1 MGVLRKSTQWLSL
14 LLSSMLLLISPL
26 SWSATADGQYGVR
39 GAALVPCVVYEKE
52 RREQSELY
60 QMLNSWVDGYIS
72 GVNQQATGV
81 FDVSSFESTEL
92 LAALLNEHCSKNP
105 QHTLFSVVTLLVD
118 KIAANQLPEYSE
130 KVTVIQGER
139 KVLLYR
145 ETLRRIQAK
154 FHTMGLYKGEED
166 GVYSTQ
172 LQDSIRTYQKSI
184 NFNPTGFPDQLTLWR
199 LFYDP
204 E

>member
-1 MGVLRKSTQWLSL
+1 MGILRKSSQRLSR
-14 LLSSMLLLISPL
+14 LLSSMILLICPL
-26 SWSATADGQYGVR
+26 SWSATVDGQYGVR
-39 GAALVPCVVYEKE
+39 GAALVPCSVYEQE

-60 QMLNSWVDGYIS
+60 RMLSSWIDGYIS
-72 GVNQQATGV
+72 GVNQQASGV

-92 LAALLNEHCSKNP
+92 LAALLNEHCTKNP
-105 QHTLFSVVTLLVD
+105 HNTLFSVVTLLVD
-118 KIAANQLPEYSE
+118 KIAANQLPDYSE
-130 KVTVIQGER
+130 KVTVTQGKR

-154 FHTMGLYKGEED
+154 FSSIGLYKGEED
-166 GVYSTQ
+166 GVYSPQ
-172 LQDSIRTYQKSI
+172 LQKSIMAYQKSI

>member
-1 MGVLRKSTQWLSL
+1 MGVLRKSSQRLSI
-14 LLSSMLLLISPL
+14 LLSSMIMLICPL

-39 GAALVPCVVYEKE
+39 GAALVPCSVYEQE

-60 QMLNSWVDGYIS
+60 RMLSSWIDGYIS
-72 GVNQQATGV
+72 GVNQQAAGI

-92 LAALLNEHCSKNP
+92 LTALLNEHCTKNP
-105 QHTLFSVVTLLVD
+105 HNTLFSVVTLLVD
-118 KIAANQLPEYSE
+118 KIAANKLHEYSE
-130 KVTVIQGER
+130 KVTVTQGKR

-145 ETLRRIQAK
+145 ETLRRMQAK
-154 FHTMGLYKGEED
+154 FSLMGLYKGEED
-166 GVYSTQ
+166 GVYSPQ
-172 LQDSIRTYQKSI
+172 LQKSIMAYQKSI

-204 E
+204 

>member
-1 MGVLRKSTQWLSL
+1 MGILRKSSQRLSR
-14 LLSSMLLLISPL
+14 LLSSMILLICPL
-26 SWSATADGQYGVR
+26 SWSATVDGQYGVR
-39 GAALVPCVVYEKE
+39 GAALVPCSVYEQE

-60 QMLNSWVDGYIS
+60 RMLSSWIDGYIS
-72 GVNQQATGV
+72 GVNQQASGV

-92 LAALLNEHCSKNP
+92 LAALLNEHCTKNP
-105 QHTLFSVVTLLVD
+105 HNTLFSVVTLLVD
-118 KIAANQLPEYSE
+118 KIAANKLPDYSE
-130 KVTVIQGER
+130 KVTVTQGKR

-154 FHTMGLYKGEED
+154 FSSIGLYKGEED
-166 GVYSTQ
+166 GVYSPQ
-172 LQDSIRTYQKSI
+172 LQKSIMAYQKSI
-184 NFNPTGFPDQLTLWR
+184 NFDPTGFPDQLTLWR